1 MMRRKSFPLSRNPA
15 GGSGVSGMSIALA
28 KGTARDRLF
37 IYDHEG
43 SGRICGQRALQR
55 PALRPQGRRWFAECS
70 GKHPGEQTSRICEA
84 QMQRYAWLEYDNSM
98 WHLLADLSADPE
110 ESARRWLDRQD
121 ALSELRA
128 EGWIMISRH
137 PSGLTSRETGEEV
150 YVYGFSRMA
159 H

>member
-1 MMRRKSFPLSRNPA
+1 M
-15 GGSGVSGMSIALA
+15 SGMSIALA
-28 KGTARDRLF
+28 KGTAWGRVF
-37 IYDHEG
+37 IYDHG
-43 SGRICGQRALQR
+43 GRGRICGRRAPQRA
-55 PALRPQGRRWFAECS
+55 ALRPKGRRWFAEYS
-70 GKHPGEQTSRICEA
+70 GKHPGEQISSICEA

-121 ALSELRA
+121 ALSELMA

-150 YVYGFSRMA
+150 YVYGFGRTA